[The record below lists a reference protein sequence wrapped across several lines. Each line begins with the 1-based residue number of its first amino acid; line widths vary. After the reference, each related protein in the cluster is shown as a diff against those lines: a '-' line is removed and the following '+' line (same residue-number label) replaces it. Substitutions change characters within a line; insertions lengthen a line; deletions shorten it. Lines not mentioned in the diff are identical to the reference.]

1 MQLPKWNV
9 NRFLVQ
15 RLAARDLPLRSA
27 TGVRGQGSP
36 PVFFPERRGAAS
48 QSKRSTRR
56 VQVTN
61 AHHDAE
67 AVGKGLL
74 NDMTGGAWSGLAIV
88 FEPLLHGLAQF
99 SRVSMPAILQARF
112 ALRTYFLQ
120 KAVGCRPTDLDSCHR
135 GGFLPRMTGLHE
147 RDQLPFRCAVMLLFH
162 GPVSSHGFHTDVRS
176 SEQEH
181 LARAIELGGEMPCRQ
196 NTVCFAIHPN
206 VRLAQASG
214 VAPR

>member
-15 RLAARDLPLRSA
+15 RLAARALPLRSA

-88 FEPLLHGLAQF
+88 FEPLLHRLAQV
-99 SRVSMPAILQARF
+99 SRGSIPSILQPPL
-112 ALRTYFLQ
+112 ALPTYLLQ
-120 KAVGCRPTDLDSCHR
+120 KARGPRPPNLDSRHR
-135 GGFLPRMTGLHE
+135 GPFLPRVPTLH
-147 RDQLPFRCAVMLLFH
+147 
-162 GPVSSHGFHTDVRS
+162 
-176 SEQEH
+176 
-181 LARAIELGGEMPCRQ
+181 ARA
-196 NTVCFAIHPN
+196 
-206 VRLAQASG
+206 
-214 VAPR
+214 